1 VCVTRRMSVSV
12 LRGSNCRC
20 VGQNVSY
27 CQVGMKGDG
36 SDDDCCAPGNGVF
49 YRVERD
55 DHLYGVRVCGH
66 DARLLE
72 ATSHFDG
79 AMSRDER
86 AVFVGVSSDAIG
98 SGGGDRVRGNLG
110 ALGRHAVAVRGLVR
124 VLVSRGDLD
133 GVCVGDFLRI
143 DDFSTGHG
151 VSHMPGTFRAVGV
164 EKYDNQAEL
173 LNNGTGGLIG
183 RVYELPCDGTDECTV
198 LLM

>member
-1 VCVTRRMSVSV
+1 MSARV
-12 LRGSNCRC
+12 LRGSNSRC

-27 CQVGMKGDG
+27 CQVGLKGDG
-36 SDDDCCAPGNGVF
+36 SDDDCCSPCNGVF

-55 DHLYGVRVCGH
+55 DHLSGVRVCGH

-72 ATSHFDG
+72 ATSHVGDKIG
-79 AMSRDER
+79 GDER
-86 AVFVGVSSDAIG
+86 PVFVGVGSDAIG
-98 SGGGDRVRGNLG
+98 SGGGERVRGNLG

-133 GVCVGDFLRI
+133 GACVGDFLRI
-143 DDFSTGHG
+143 SDVRKGHG
-151 VSHMPGTFRAVGV
+151 VSHMPVTYRAVGV
-164 EKYDNQAEL
+164 EKYDNQREL
-173 LNNGTGGLIG
+173 VKNGTGGLIG